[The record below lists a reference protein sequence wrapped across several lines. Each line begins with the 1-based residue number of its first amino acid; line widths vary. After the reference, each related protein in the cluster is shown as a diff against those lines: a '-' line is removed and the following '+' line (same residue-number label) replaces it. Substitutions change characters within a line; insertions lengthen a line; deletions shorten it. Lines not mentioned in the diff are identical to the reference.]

1 MKKTIILSLLAAV
14 FAFSNVVKANELTIS
29 GYAEWLG
36 ASVDQTI
43 SDGGA
48 SPGTDFS
55 GFDNGTYTR
64 LDGTYATTL
73 DSGLD
78 VQGNMTIHSRD
89 CMGDRADK
97 LLNIEVDFAVAEL
110 HLSEINDG
118 IVSMNK
124 VDFIEI
130 PAQIARSLKPGGY
143 HVMFSKFNIELI
155 DESELIGV
163 LNFELAGEIK
173 VVFEVE
179 TQKNK
184 DDYTEH

>member
-1 MKKTIILSLLAAV
+1 MHVFNRERLKVLFKFLSIIFIFFISSPSIAHQ
-14 FAFSNVVKANELTIS
+14 FQKENININHPHIKFTIS
-29 GYAEWLG
+29 SGPAAGY
-36 ASVDQTI
+36 
-43 SDGGA
+43 
-48 SPGTDFS
+48 
-55 GFDNGTYTR
+55 
-64 LDGTYATTL
+64 
-73 DSGLD
+73 
-78 VQGNMTIHSRD
+78 MTIVN
-89 CMGDRADK
+89 MGEKPDK

-110 HLSEINDG
+110 HNSEINNG

-130 PAQIARSLKPGGY
+130 PAQIAKSLKPGGY

>member
-1 MKKTIILSLLAAV
+1 MYVFNRERLKVFFKFLSIIFIFFVSSPSIAHQ
-14 FAFSNVVKANELTIS
+14 FQKENININHPHIKFTIS
-29 GYAEWLG
+29 SGPAAGY
-36 ASVDQTI
+36 
-43 SDGGA
+43 
-48 SPGTDFS
+48 
-55 GFDNGTYTR
+55 
-64 LDGTYATTL
+64 
-73 DSGLD
+73 
-78 VQGNMTIHSRD
+78 MTIVN
-89 CMGDRADK
+89 MGEKPDK

-130 PAQIARSLKPGGY
+130 PAQIAKSLKPGGY

-155 DESELIGV
+155 DESELVGV
-163 LNFELAGEIK
+163 LNFELAGKIK

-179 TQKNK
+179 TQEYE

>member
-1 MKKTIILSLLAAV
+1 MHVFNRERLKVFFKFLSIIFIFFVSSPSIAHQ
-14 FAFSNVVKANELTIS
+14 FQKENININHPHIKFTIS
-29 GYAEWLG
+29 SGPAAGY
-36 ASVDQTI
+36 
-43 SDGGA
+43 
-48 SPGTDFS
+48 
-55 GFDNGTYTR
+55 
-64 LDGTYATTL
+64 
-73 DSGLD
+73 
-78 VQGNMTIHSRD
+78 MTIVN
-89 CMGDRADK
+89 MGEKPDK

-130 PAQIARSLKPGGY
+130 PAQIAKSLKPGGY

>member
-1 MKKTIILSLLAAV
+1 MHVFNRERLKVLFKFISIIFIFFISSPSIAHQ
-14 FAFSNVVKANELTIS
+14 FQKENININHPHIKFTIS
-29 GYAEWLG
+29 SGPAAGY
-36 ASVDQTI
+36 
-43 SDGGA
+43 
-48 SPGTDFS
+48 
-55 GFDNGTYTR
+55 
-64 LDGTYATTL
+64 
-73 DSGLD
+73 
-78 VQGNMTIHSRD
+78 MTIVN
-89 CMGDRADK
+89 MGEKPDK
-97 LLNIEVDFAVAEL
+97 LLNIEVDFAIAEL
-110 HLSEINDG
+110 HHSEINNG
-118 IVSMNK
+118 IISMNK

-130 PAQIARSLKPGGY
+130 PAQIAKSLKPGGY

>member
-1 MKKTIILSLLAAV
+1 MHVFNRERLKVLFKFLSIISIFFVLSPSIAHQ
-14 FAFSNVVKANELTIS
+14 FQKENININHPHIKFTIS
-29 GYAEWLG
+29 SGPAAGY
-36 ASVDQTI
+36 
-43 SDGGA
+43 
-48 SPGTDFS
+48 
-55 GFDNGTYTR
+55 
-64 LDGTYATTL
+64 
-73 DSGLD
+73 
-78 VQGNMTIHSRD
+78 MTIVN
-89 CMGDRADK
+89 MGEKPDK

-130 PAQIARSLKPGGY
+130 PAQIAKSLKPGGY

-179 TQKNK
+179 TQKYK
-184 DDYTEH
+184 DDFTEH

>member
-1 MKKTIILSLLAAV
+1 MHVFNRERLKVFFKFLSIIFIFFMSSPSIAHQ
-14 FAFSNVVKANELTIS
+14 FQKENININHPHIKFTIS
-29 GYAEWLG
+29 SGPAAGY
-36 ASVDQTI
+36 
-43 SDGGA
+43 
-48 SPGTDFS
+48 
-55 GFDNGTYTR
+55 
-64 LDGTYATTL
+64 
-73 DSGLD
+73 
-78 VQGNMTIHSRD
+78 MTIVN
-89 CMGDRADK
+89 MGEKPDK
-97 LLNIEVDFAVAEL
+97 LLNIEVDFAIAEL
-110 HLSEINDG
+110 HHSEINNG
-118 IVSMNK
+118 IISMNK

-130 PAQIARSLKPGGY
+130 PAQIAKSLKPGGY

>member
-1 MKKTIILSLLAAV
+1 MHVFNRERLKVLFKFLSIIFIFFISSPSIAHQ
-14 FAFSNVVKANELTIS
+14 FQKENININHPHIKFTIS
-29 GYAEWLG
+29 SGPAAGY
-36 ASVDQTI
+36 
-43 SDGGA
+43 
-48 SPGTDFS
+48 
-55 GFDNGTYTR
+55 
-64 LDGTYATTL
+64 
-73 DSGLD
+73 
-78 VQGNMTIHSRD
+78 MTIVN
-89 CMGDRADK
+89 MGEKPDK

-110 HLSEINDG
+110 HNSEINNG

-130 PAQIARSLKPGGY
+130 PAQIAKSLKPGGY
-143 HVMFSKFNIELI
+143 HVMFSKINIELI
-155 DESELIGV
+155 DESELIGI

>member
-1 MKKTIILSLLAAV
+1 MHVFNRERLKVLFKFLSIIFIFFISSPSIAHQ
-14 FAFSNVVKANELTIS
+14 FQKENININHPHIKFTIS
-29 GYAEWLG
+29 SGPAAGY
-36 ASVDQTI
+36 
-43 SDGGA
+43 
-48 SPGTDFS
+48 
-55 GFDNGTYTR
+55 
-64 LDGTYATTL
+64 
-73 DSGLD
+73 
-78 VQGNMTIHSRD
+78 MTIVN
-89 CMGDRADK
+89 MGEKPDK

-110 HLSEINDG
+110 HQSEINDG

-130 PAQIARSLKPGGY
+130 PAQIAKSLKPGGY

>member
-1 MKKTIILSLLAAV
+1 MHVFNRERLKVLFKFLSIIFIFFISSPSIAHQ
-14 FAFSNVVKANELTIS
+14 FQKENININHPHIKFTIS
-29 GYAEWLG
+29 SGPAAGY
-36 ASVDQTI
+36 
-43 SDGGA
+43 
-48 SPGTDFS
+48 
-55 GFDNGTYTR
+55 
-64 LDGTYATTL
+64 
-73 DSGLD
+73 
-78 VQGNMTIHSRD
+78 MTIVN
-89 CMGDRADK
+89 MGEKPDK

-110 HLSEINDG
+110 HNSEINNG

-130 PAQIARSLKPGGY
+130 PAQIAKSLKPGGY

-155 DESELIGV
+155 DESELIGI

>member
-1 MKKTIILSLLAAV
+1 MHVFNRERLKVLFKFLSIICIFFV
-14 FAFSNVVKANELTIS
+14 FSPSIAHQFQKENININHPHIKFTIS
-29 GYAEWLG
+29 SGPAAGY
-36 ASVDQTI
+36 
-43 SDGGA
+43 
-48 SPGTDFS
+48 
-55 GFDNGTYTR
+55 
-64 LDGTYATTL
+64 
-73 DSGLD
+73 
-78 VQGNMTIHSRD
+78 MTIVN
-89 CMGDRADK
+89 MGDKADK

-130 PAQIARSLKPGGY
+130 PAQIAKSLKPGGY

>member
-1 MKKTIILSLLAAV
+1 MSSPSIAHQFQKENININHPHIK
-14 FAFSNVVKANELTIS
+14 FTIS
-29 GYAEWLG
+29 SGPATGY
-36 ASVDQTI
+36 
-43 SDGGA
+43 
-48 SPGTDFS
+48 
-55 GFDNGTYTR
+55 
-64 LDGTYATTL
+64 
-73 DSGLD
+73 
-78 VQGNMTIHSRD
+78 MTIVN
-89 CMGDRADK
+89 MGEKPDK

-110 HLSEINDG
+110 HHSEINNG
-118 IVSMNK
+118 IISMNK

-130 PAQIARSLKPGGY
+130 PAQIAKSLKPGGY

>member
-1 MKKTIILSLLAAV
+1 MHVFNRERLKVLLKFLSIIFIFFISSPSIAHQ
-14 FAFSNVVKANELTIS
+14 FQKENININHPHIKFTIS
-29 GYAEWLG
+29 SGPAAGY
-36 ASVDQTI
+36 
-43 SDGGA
+43 
-48 SPGTDFS
+48 
-55 GFDNGTYTR
+55 
-64 LDGTYATTL
+64 
-73 DSGLD
+73 
-78 VQGNMTIHSRD
+78 MTIVN
-89 CMGDRADK
+89 MGEKPDK

-110 HLSEINDG
+110 HHSEINNG
-118 IVSMNK
+118 IISMNK

-130 PAQIARSLKPGGY
+130 PAQIAKSLKPGGY

-155 DESELIGV
+155 DESELIGI

>member
-1 MKKTIILSLLAAV
+1 MYVFNRERLKVFFKFLSIIFIFFVSSLSIAHQ
-14 FAFSNVVKANELTIS
+14 FQKENININHPHIKFTIS
-29 GYAEWLG
+29 SGPAAGY
-36 ASVDQTI
+36 
-43 SDGGA
+43 
-48 SPGTDFS
+48 
-55 GFDNGTYTR
+55 
-64 LDGTYATTL
+64 
-73 DSGLD
+73 
-78 VQGNMTIHSRD
+78 MTIVN
-89 CMGDRADK
+89 MGEKPDK

-110 HLSEINDG
+110 HQSEINDG

-130 PAQIARSLKPGGY
+130 PAQIAKSLKPGGY

>member
-1 MKKTIILSLLAAV
+1 MHVFNRERLKVFFKFLSIIFIFFVSSPSIAHQFQKENININHPLIK
-14 FAFSNVVKANELTIS
+14 FTIS
-29 GYAEWLG
+29 SGPAAGY
-36 ASVDQTI
+36 
-43 SDGGA
+43 
-48 SPGTDFS
+48 
-55 GFDNGTYTR
+55 
-64 LDGTYATTL
+64 
-73 DSGLD
+73 
-78 VQGNMTIHSRD
+78 MTIVN
-89 CMGDRADK
+89 MGEKPDK

-110 HLSEINDG
+110 HHSEINNG
-118 IVSMNK
+118 ILSMNK

-130 PAQIARSLKPGGY
+130 PAQIAKSLKPGGY

-155 DESELIGV
+155 DESELKGV

>member
-1 MKKTIILSLLAAV
+1 MHVFNRERLKVLLKFLSIIFIFFMSSPSIAHQ
-14 FAFSNVVKANELTIS
+14 FQKENININHPHIKFTIS
-29 GYAEWLG
+29 SGPAAGY
-36 ASVDQTI
+36 
-43 SDGGA
+43 
-48 SPGTDFS
+48 
-55 GFDNGTYTR
+55 
-64 LDGTYATTL
+64 
-73 DSGLD
+73 
-78 VQGNMTIHSRD
+78 MTIVN
-89 CMGDRADK
+89 MGEKPDK
-97 LLNIEVDFAVAEL
+97 LLNIEVDFAIAEL
-110 HLSEINDG
+110 HHSEINNG
-118 IVSMNK
+118 IISMNK

-130 PAQIARSLKPGGY
+130 PAQIAKSLKPGGY

>member
-1 MKKTIILSLLAAV
+1 MHVFNRERLKVFFKFLSIIFIFFMSSPSIAHQ
-14 FAFSNVVKANELTIS
+14 FQKENININHPHIKFTIS
-29 GYAEWLG
+29 SGPAAGY
-36 ASVDQTI
+36 
-43 SDGGA
+43 
-48 SPGTDFS
+48 
-55 GFDNGTYTR
+55 
-64 LDGTYATTL
+64 
-73 DSGLD
+73 
-78 VQGNMTIHSRD
+78 MTIVN
-89 CMGDRADK
+89 MGEKPDK

-130 PAQIARSLKPGGY
+130 PAQIAKSLKPGGY

-179 TQKNK
+179 TQKHK

>member
-1 MKKTIILSLLAAV
+1 MHVFNRERLKVLFKFLSIIFIFFISSPSIAHQ
-14 FAFSNVVKANELTIS
+14 FQKENININHPHIKFTIS
-29 GYAEWLG
+29 SGPAAGY
-36 ASVDQTI
+36 
-43 SDGGA
+43 
-48 SPGTDFS
+48 
-55 GFDNGTYTR
+55 
-64 LDGTYATTL
+64 
-73 DSGLD
+73 
-78 VQGNMTIHSRD
+78 MTIVN
-89 CMGDRADK
+89 MGEKPDK

-110 HLSEINDG
+110 HNSEINNG

-130 PAQIARSLKPGGY
+130 PAQIAKSLKPGGY

-179 TQKNK
+179 TQKYK

>member
-1 MKKTIILSLLAAV
+1 MHVFNRERLKVLFKFLSIIFIFFISSPSIAHQ
-14 FAFSNVVKANELTIS
+14 FQKENININHPHIKFTIS
-29 GYAEWLG
+29 SGPAAGY
-36 ASVDQTI
+36 
-43 SDGGA
+43 
-48 SPGTDFS
+48 
-55 GFDNGTYTR
+55 
-64 LDGTYATTL
+64 
-73 DSGLD
+73 
-78 VQGNMTIHSRD
+78 MTIVN
-89 CMGDRADK
+89 MGEKPDK

-130 PAQIARSLKPGGY
+130 PAQIAKSLKPGGY

-179 TQKNK
+179 TQKHK
-184 DDYTEH
+184 DDFTEH

>member
-1 MKKTIILSLLAAV
+1 MYVFNRERLEVFFKFLSIIFIFFVSSPSIAHQ
-14 FAFSNVVKANELTIS
+14 FQKENININHPHIKFTIS
-29 GYAEWLG
+29 SGPAAGY
-36 ASVDQTI
+36 
-43 SDGGA
+43 
-48 SPGTDFS
+48 
-55 GFDNGTYTR
+55 
-64 LDGTYATTL
+64 
-73 DSGLD
+73 
-78 VQGNMTIHSRD
+78 MTIVN
-89 CMGDRADK
+89 MGEKPDK
-97 LLNIEVDFAVAEL
+97 LLNIEVDFADAEL
-110 HLSEINDG
+110 HHSEINNG

-130 PAQIARSLKPGGY
+130 PAQIAKSLKPGGY

>member
-1 MKKTIILSLLAAV
+1 MHVFNRERLKVLFKILSIIFIFFISSPSIAHQ
-14 FAFSNVVKANELTIS
+14 FQKENININHPHIKFTIS
-29 GYAEWLG
+29 SGPAAGY
-36 ASVDQTI
+36 
-43 SDGGA
+43 
-48 SPGTDFS
+48 
-55 GFDNGTYTR
+55 
-64 LDGTYATTL
+64 
-73 DSGLD
+73 
-78 VQGNMTIHSRD
+78 MTIVN
-89 CMGDRADK
+89 MGEKPDK

-110 HLSEINDG
+110 HHSEINNG
-118 IVSMNK
+118 IISMNK

-130 PAQIARSLKPGGY
+130 PAQIAKSLKPGGY

-184 DDYTEH
+184 NDYTEH

>member
-1 MKKTIILSLLAAV
+1 MHVFNRERLKVLFKFLSIIIIFFISSPSIAHQ
-14 FAFSNVVKANELTIS
+14 FQKENININHPHIKFTIS
-29 GYAEWLG
+29 SGPAAGY
-36 ASVDQTI
+36 
-43 SDGGA
+43 
-48 SPGTDFS
+48 
-55 GFDNGTYTR
+55 
-64 LDGTYATTL
+64 
-73 DSGLD
+73 
-78 VQGNMTIHSRD
+78 MTIVN
-89 CMGDRADK
+89 MGEKPDK

-110 HLSEINDG
+110 HLSEMNDG
-118 IVSMNK
+118 IISMNK

-130 PAQIARSLKPGGY
+130 PAQIAKSLKPGGY

>member
-1 MKKTIILSLLAAV
+1 MHVFNRERLKVFFKFLSIIFMFFMSSPSIAHQ
-14 FAFSNVVKANELTIS
+14 FQKENININHPHIKFTIS
-29 GYAEWLG
+29 SGPAAGY
-36 ASVDQTI
+36 
-43 SDGGA
+43 
-48 SPGTDFS
+48 
-55 GFDNGTYTR
+55 
-64 LDGTYATTL
+64 
-73 DSGLD
+73 
-78 VQGNMTIHSRD
+78 MTIVN
-89 CMGDRADK
+89 MGEKPDK

-110 HLSEINDG
+110 HHSEINNG
-118 IVSMNK
+118 IISMNK

-130 PAQIARSLKPGGY
+130 PAQIAKSLKPGGY

-173 VVFEVE
+173 VVLEVE

>member
-1 MKKTIILSLLAAV
+1 MHVFNRERLKVLFKFLSIIFIFFMSSPSIAHQ
-14 FAFSNVVKANELTIS
+14 FQKENININHPHIKFTIS
-29 GYAEWLG
+29 SGPAAGY
-36 ASVDQTI
+36 
-43 SDGGA
+43 
-48 SPGTDFS
+48 
-55 GFDNGTYTR
+55 
-64 LDGTYATTL
+64 
-73 DSGLD
+73 
-78 VQGNMTIHSRD
+78 MTIVN
-89 CMGDRADK
+89 MGDKADK

-130 PAQIARSLKPGGY
+130 PAQIAKSLKPGGY

-163 LNFELAGEIK
+163 LNFEHAGEIK

>member
-1 MKKTIILSLLAAV
+1 MHVFNRERLKVFFKFLSIIFIFFVSSPSIAHQ
-14 FAFSNVVKANELTIS
+14 FQKENININHPHIKFTIS
-29 GYAEWLG
+29 SGPAAGY
-36 ASVDQTI
+36 
-43 SDGGA
+43 
-48 SPGTDFS
+48 
-55 GFDNGTYTR
+55 
-64 LDGTYATTL
+64 
-73 DSGLD
+73 
-78 VQGNMTIHSRD
+78 MTIVN
-89 CMGDRADK
+89 MGDKADK

-130 PAQIARSLKPGGY
+130 PAQIAKSLKPGGY

>member
-1 MKKTIILSLLAAV
+1 MHVFNRERLKVFFKFLSIIFIFFMSSPSIAHQ
-14 FAFSNVVKANELTIS
+14 FQKENININHPHIKFTIS
-29 GYAEWLG
+29 SGPAAGY
-36 ASVDQTI
+36 
-43 SDGGA
+43 
-48 SPGTDFS
+48 
-55 GFDNGTYTR
+55 
-64 LDGTYATTL
+64 
-73 DSGLD
+73 
-78 VQGNMTIHSRD
+78 MTIVN
-89 CMGDRADK
+89 MGEKPDK

-110 HLSEINDG
+110 HHSEINNG
-118 IVSMNK
+118 IISMNK

-130 PAQIARSLKPGGY
+130 PAQIAKSLKPGGY

-163 LNFELAGEIK
+163 LNFELAGKIK

>member
-1 MKKTIILSLLAAV
+1 MHVFNRERLKVFFKFLSIIFICFVSSPSIAHQ
-14 FAFSNVVKANELTIS
+14 FQKENININHPHIKFTIS
-29 GYAEWLG
+29 SGPAAGY
-36 ASVDQTI
+36 
-43 SDGGA
+43 
-48 SPGTDFS
+48 
-55 GFDNGTYTR
+55 
-64 LDGTYATTL
+64 
-73 DSGLD
+73 
-78 VQGNMTIHSRD
+78 MTIVN
-89 CMGDRADK
+89 MGDKADK
-97 LLNIEVDFAVAEL
+97 LLNIKVDFAVAEL

-130 PAQIARSLKPGGY
+130 PAQIAKSLKPGGY

-179 TQKNK
+179 TQKYK
-184 DDYTEH
+184 DDFTEH

>member
-1 MKKTIILSLLAAV
+1 MHVFNRERLKVLFKFLSIIFIFFMSSPSIAHQ
-14 FAFSNVVKANELTIS
+14 FQKENININHPHIKFTIS
-29 GYAEWLG
+29 SGPAAGY
-36 ASVDQTI
+36 
-43 SDGGA
+43 
-48 SPGTDFS
+48 
-55 GFDNGTYTR
+55 
-64 LDGTYATTL
+64 
-73 DSGLD
+73 
-78 VQGNMTIHSRD
+78 MTIVN
-89 CMGDRADK
+89 MGEKPDK

-110 HLSEINDG
+110 HHSEINNG
-118 IVSMNK
+118 IISMNK

-130 PAQIARSLKPGGY
+130 PAQIAKSLKPGGY

>member
-1 MKKTIILSLLAAV
+1 MHVFNRERLKVLFKFLSITFIFFMSSPSIAHQ
-14 FAFSNVVKANELTIS
+14 FQKENININHPHIKFTIS
-29 GYAEWLG
+29 SGPAAGY
-36 ASVDQTI
+36 
-43 SDGGA
+43 
-48 SPGTDFS
+48 
-55 GFDNGTYTR
+55 
-64 LDGTYATTL
+64 
-73 DSGLD
+73 
-78 VQGNMTIHSRD
+78 MTIVN
-89 CMGDRADK
+89 MGEKPDK
-97 LLNIEVDFAVAEL
+97 LLNIEVDFAIAEL
-110 HLSEINDG
+110 HHSEINNG
-118 IVSMNK
+118 IISMNK

-130 PAQIARSLKPGGY
+130 PAQIAKSLKPGGY